1 MTRIGFCRDKIC
13 KAGYER
19 FCDQQEA
26 GERMN
31 GSMMVVELTIDK
43 MLRRGATIFPR
54 TEIVSRLA
62 DQSIHR
68 YTFADFYKR
77 TLRLMAALRKL
88 KVKRGDRV
96 ATFAWN
102 CYAHLE
108 AYFAIPSIGSVL
120 HTLNI
125 RLFPEQLEYIVN
137 HAEDKIVIV
146 DKSLIKPL
154 AALKDKFKSV
164 KHFIIVDDKSP
175 DSGETLP
182 NSIHYEELLASGN
195 ESESWEDIKE
205 NEAAALC
212 YTSGTTGEPKGV
224 LYSHRSTYLHTM
236 EVSSTN
242 CLGIGMQDVVLP
254 VVPMFHVNA
263 WGLPFAC
270 VNNGAKIVFPG
281 AHLIGHPLA
290 ELLNKE
296 KVTVTA
302 GVPTVWNA
310 LYHHVKK
317 TPTDLSSL
325 RLLIVGGSAMPVALT
340 TAFEKELKIPVLHAW
355 GMTEL
360 SPVGTVCVLKPEH
373 GRLSQDQQLAVKA
386 KQGIP
391 VNLVEVR
398 VMSDEGTLQ
407 PWDGKSIG
415 ELQVRGPWV
424 ASSYYKNDSKD
435 ANASFTKDGWFG
447 TGDVVTMDADGVMQI
462 TDRKKDLIKT
472 RGEWL
477 STVDME
483 NALIACPGVLE
494 AGVIG
499 RPDEVRGEAVVAFI
513 VPKEEAKATIK
524 PADIA
529 HFLTSGFAKWQ
540 IPKHNDI
547 HFVAAIPKTSVGK
560 IDKKALRR
568 QLAAMG

>member
-1 MTRIGFCRDKIC
+1 
-13 KAGYER
+13 
-19 FCDQQEA
+19 
-26 GERMN
+26 MN
-31 GSMMVVELTIDK
+31 GSMMSAELTIDK
-43 MLRRGATIFPR
+43 MLRRGAKIFPR

-62 DQSIHR
+62 DQSMHR
-68 YTFADFYKR
+68 YTFAEFYPR
-77 TLRLMAALRKL
+77 TLRLMSALRKL
-88 KVKRGDRV
+88 NVKRGDRI

-102 CYAHLE
+102 SYAHLE
-108 AYFAIPSIGSVL
+108 AYFAIPSIGAVL

-137 HAEDKIVIV
+137 HAGDKIIIV

-154 AALKDKFKSV
+154 AALKGKFKSV
-164 KHFIIVDDKSP
+164 KHFIVIDDKAPAS
-175 DSGETLP
+175 DDALP
-182 NSIHYEELLASGN
+182 NTISYEDLIASGT
-195 ESESWEDIKE
+195 ESEIWEDLKE

-242 CLGIGMQDVVLP
+242 CLGIGMNDVVLP

-270 VNNGAKIVFPG
+270 VNNGTKLVFPG
-281 AHLIGHPLA
+281 AHLIGQPLA
-290 ELLNKE
+290 ELLQKE
-296 KVTVTA
+296 KVTITA
-302 GVPTVWNA
+302 GVPSVWNA
-310 LYHHVKK
+310 LYHHLKK
-317 TPTDLSSL
+317 TPTDLSAL
-325 RLLIVGGSAMPVALT
+325 RLLIVGGSAMPATLT
-340 TAFEKELKIPVLHAW
+340 AAFEKELKIPVLHAW

-360 SPVGTVCVLKPEH
+360 SPVGTVCLMKPEH
-373 GRLSQDQQLAVKA
+373 ARLPQDEQIAVKA

-391 VNLVEVR
+391 VNLIEVR
-398 VMSDEGTLQ
+398 VMSDEGKEQ

-424 ASSYYKNDSKD
+424 ASSYYKNDSKE

-447 TGDVVTMDADGVMQI
+447 TGDVVTIDPEGVMQI
-462 TDRKKDLIKT
+462 TDRKKDLVKT

-483 NALIACPGVLE
+483 NSLMGCPGVIE

-499 RPDEVRGEAVVAFI
+499 RPDDVRGEAVVAFI
-513 VPKEEAKATIK
+513 VPKEDAKGTLK

-529 HFLTSGFAKWQ
+529 QFLSAHFAKWQ
-540 IPKHNDI
+540 IPKHGDI

-560 IDKKALRR
+560 IDKKVLRK
-568 QLAAMG
+568 QLASMA